1 MSDLLDTVRGLAKKT
16 DSKILMVVLDGV
28 GGLPLTVN
36 GDTEL
41 ATART
46 PNLDALAQE
55 SQLGQLELVGAGI
68 TPGSGPGHLS
78 LFGYDPLKYVVA
90 RGALV

>member
-36 GDTEL
+36 GDS
-41 ATART
+41 AR
-46 PNLDALAQE
+46 PAA
-55 SQLGQLELVGAGI
+55 S
-68 TPGSGPGHLS
+68 
-78 LFGYDPLKYVVA
+78 
-90 RGALV
+90 R